1 VVSKIDFAHAYR
13 VIRSFERDYLRAST
27 VTKLDV
33 LMELYRCYPSPI
45 MTKVLSLSAN
55 VAEKTVRSA
64 LNSLLTEDMIE
75 VVPIDDL
82 RTKYYRLTKATL
94 KLMEEYERLVTS
106 MHSSSDVFQVE
117 NTTSTTLNGAHP
129 YGTGKYSSS
138 FMNSSD

>member
-1 VVSKIDFAHAYR
+1 MASKIDFAHAYR
-13 VIRSFERDYLRAST
+13 VIRSFERDYLHAST

-64 LNSLLTEDMIE
+64 LNSLLAEDMIE

-106 MHSSSDVFQVE
+106 MHSSSDVFQVV
-117 NTTSTTLNGAHP
+117 NTTSTTMNGTNA
-129 YGTGKYSSS
+129 YGVGK
-138 FMNSSD
+138 